1 MEDNRSYDLVILG
14 GGAAAF
20 AAITEASGRGLST
33 AIVNT
38 GLPIGGTCVNVGC
51 VPSKH
56 LLAVGESAAAPQ
68 KRIRSRQSS
77 TATMSRQSTGTRHST
92 VLTLSS
98 SGSGRRT
105 TSTSPSTS
113 KPTSTRGYGELV
125 DDTTIEIVDG
135 PDKGYQDY
143 RRENVGRDWKFTL
156 GTAHRRLDGV
166 DYYTSETILKER
178 NLPGSIVII
187 GGGYIALEWGQILHR
202 IGVDVTI
209 LQRSERVS
217 QGWKANSVARC
228 SGPSRKRELR

>member
-68 KRIRSRQSS
+68 KNPFEAVQYSDDEPTVDWDEALDGTDALVERFRQENYVDVAEHFE
-77 TATMSRQSTGTRHST
+77 TDIYE
-92 VLTLSS
+92 
-98 SGSGRRT
+98 
-105 TSTSPSTS
+105 
-113 KPTSTRGYGELV
+113 GYGELV

-135 PDKGYQDY
+135 PDKGI
-143 RRENVGRDWKFTL
+143 RITGENVGRDWKFTL
-156 GTAHRRLDGV
+156 GTAHRRARRRRL
-166 DYYTSETILKER
+166 LHER
-178 NLPGSIVII
+178 NHP
-187 GGGYIALEWGQILHR
+187 
-202 IGVDVTI
+202 
-209 LQRSERVS
+209 
-217 QGWKANSVARC
+217 QGT
-228 SGPSRKRELR
+228 

>member
-68 KRIRSRQSS
+68 KNPFEAVQYSDDEPTVDWDEALDGTDALVERFRQENYVDVAEHFE
-77 TATMSRQSTGTRHST
+77 TDIYE
-92 VLTLSS
+92 
-98 SGSGRRT
+98 
-105 TSTSPSTS
+105 
-113 KPTSTRGYGELV
+113 GYGELV

-135 PDKGYQDY
+135 PDRGYQDY

-156 GTAHRRLDGV
+156 GTAHRRARRRRL
-166 DYYTSETILKER
+166 LHER
-178 NLPGSIVII
+178 NHP
-187 GGGYIALEWGQILHR
+187 
-202 IGVDVTI
+202 
-209 LQRSERVS
+209 
-217 QGWKANSVARC
+217 
-228 SGPSRKRELR
+228 SGT

>member
-68 KRIRSRQSS
+68 KNPSEAVQYSDDEP
-77 TATMSRQSTGTRHST
+77 TVDWDRHST

-113 KPTSTRGYGELV
+113 KPTSTGLRRAGRRH
-125 DDTTIEIVDG
+125 DHRIVDG

-156 GTAHRRLDGV
+156 GTAHRRARRRRL
-166 DYYTSETILKER
+166 LHER
-178 NLPGSIVII
+178 NHPQRNVISPV
-187 GGGYIALEWGQILHR
+187 ASL
-202 IGVDVTI
+202 
-209 LQRSERVS
+209 S
-217 QGWKANSVARC
+217 SVAGTSPR
-228 SGPSRKRELR
+228 SGARSSIASAST

>member
-68 KRIRSRQSS
+68 KNPFEAVQYSDDEP
-77 TATMSRQSTGTRHST
+77 TVDWDEALST

-113 KPTSTRGYGELV
+113 KPTSTRATANWS
-125 DDTTIEIVDG
+125 TTR
-135 PDKGYQDY
+135 PS
-143 RRENVGRDWKFTL
+143 RSS
-156 GTAHRRLDGV
+156 TAP
-166 DYYTSETILKER
+166 T
-178 NLPGSIVII
+178 
-187 GGGYIALEWGQILHR
+187 
-202 IGVDVTI
+202 
-209 LQRSERVS
+209 RVS
-217 QGWKANSVARC
+217 GLPARKRWSRLEVHPGYCPSTGSTASITTRAKPSSRNVISPVASLSSVAGTSPL
-228 SGPSRKRELR
+228 SGARSSIASAST